1 MEKEFIINGWAAF
14 KEKDN
19 LKPFSY
25 KARPLG
31 DYDIDVK
38 ITHCGI
44 CHSDIHY
51 IDNGWK
57 SSTYPGIPG
66 HEIIGNVISIGPKVK
81 DFKIGDRVG
90 VGPQCLSC
98 FSCESCEKGEETMC
112 KKRVFTY
119 NGTDYTGNTT
129 YGGYA
134 NGIRVDSRWA
144 FKIPDNLPSEKAAPL
159 LCAGLT
165 VYTPFIYY
173 QLKPGAHVG
182 ILSIGGLGHLAI
194 QFARALGFKVTCI
207 SSTKDKEL
215 ESKNLGAHEFIYS
228 KDEEKMKN
236 AESSMDFI
244 LCCSS
249 ANLEWSKYF
258 NLLKP
263 NGKLCLVGVP
273 EEPLGINAGDI
284 IFWRKSLVG
293 SIVGDTRMTRDMLKL
308 CSEKNIVAWV
318 STAPLSKVNETIEKV
333 RKGQA
338 RYRFVLETDK

>member
-57 SSTYPGIPG
+57 SRYFYFFFKKIVIFCNSTYPGIPG

-98 FSCESCEKGEETMC
+98 FSCENCEKGEETMC

-119 NGTDYTGNTT
+119 NGTDYTGNT
-129 YGGYA
+129 
-134 NGIRVDSRWA
+134 
-144 FKIPDNLPSEKAAPL
+144 
-159 LCAGLT
+159 
-165 VYTPFIYY
+165 
-173 QLKPGAHVG
+173 
-182 ILSIGGLGHLAI
+182 
-194 QFARALGFKVTCI
+194 
-207 SSTKDKEL
+207 
-215 ESKNLGAHEFIYS
+215 
-228 KDEEKMKN
+228 
-236 AESSMDFI
+236 
-244 LCCSS
+244 
-249 ANLEWSKYF
+249 
-258 NLLKP
+258 
-263 NGKLCLVGVP
+263 
-273 EEPLGINAGDI
+273 
-284 IFWRKSLVG
+284 
-293 SIVGDTRMTRDMLKL
+293 
-308 CSEKNIVAWV
+308 
-318 STAPLSKVNETIEKV
+318 
-333 RKGQA
+333 
-338 RYRFVLETDK
+338 